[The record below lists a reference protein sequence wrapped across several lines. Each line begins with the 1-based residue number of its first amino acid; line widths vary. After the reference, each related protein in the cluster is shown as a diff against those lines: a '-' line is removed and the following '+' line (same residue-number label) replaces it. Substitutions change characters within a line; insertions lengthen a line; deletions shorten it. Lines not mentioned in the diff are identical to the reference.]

1 VDTDNA
7 TARTSLRTWFWL
19 GTLVLAYIGIYL
31 CRKNLAVA
39 VPILQQDWALS
50 KEAIGLVGSLSTV
63 AYAFGKILLGP
74 VIDRV
79 GGRRALLG
87 SMLLVALFG
96 ALGAVSPS
104 LAVLTFF
111 YSANRLAGSAGWG
124 AMVKIVPEWFPRPKW
139 PFAIGILSLSFVF
152 GGALAVGFA
161 GLIAKLSDDNWR
173 LILGLPSVVLFAL
186 AILTWLALQRSGG
199 MSAAAPASASDGGSF
214 HWRQIPDLFRLR
226 QLHVICALSFTL
238 TFLRETFNFWTVD
251 YLKTEGGA
259 ELSTGAAALLST
271 PFDVFGSLG
280 ILALGWIYGRL
291 TEPARR
297 RLLFWLL
304 SALSLLLL
312 WLPEAAQHGLG
323 TIAVVIGLVG
333 FLVYGPYSLL
343 AGVLSVEVRGR
354 GYAATVAGLV
364 DGAGYFAGVLSG
376 SFFGYLLTHGG
387 YRLGFRVMAL
397 LTLASAVL
405 CLFLY
410 PRKREPARTPTLRPG
425 QCLEVGESTSNL

>member
-1 VDTDNA
+1 MPARFTVDTDNA
-7 TARTSLRTWFWL
+7 TARTGLRTWFWL

-39 VPILQQDWALS
+39 VPILQRDWALS
-50 KEAIGLVGSLSTV
+50 KEAIGLVGSVSTV
-63 AYAFGKILLGP
+63 AYAVGKVLLGP
-74 VIDRV
+74 IIDRL

-87 SMLLVALFG
+87 SMILVAVFG
-96 ALGAVSPS
+96 ALGAFSPS
-104 LAVLTFF
+104 LAALTFF
-111 YSANRLAGSAGWG
+111 YSANRFAGSAGWG

-139 PFAIGILSLSFVF
+139 PLALGILSLSFVF
-152 GGALAVGFA
+152 GGALAVALA
-161 GLIAKLSDDNWR
+161 GLIAKVSGDNWR
-173 LILGLPSVVLFAL
+173 MVLGLPSVVLL
-186 AILTWLALQRSGG
+186 GMVMLTWLALVRSGG
-199 MSAAAPASASDGGSF
+199 MTAAAPASASDGGSF
-214 HWRQIPDLFRLR
+214 HWRQIPELFRLR

-251 YLKTEGGA
+251 YLTTEGGA

-271 PFDVFGSLG
+271 PFDIFGSLG

-291 TEPARR
+291 TESARR
-297 RLLFWLL
+297 RLLFGLL
-304 SALSLLLL
+304 SALSMLLL
-312 WLPEAAQHGLG
+312 WLPEAAQYGLW
-323 TIAVVIGLVG
+323 AVAAVIGLVG

-376 SFFGYLLTHGG
+376 SFFGYLLSQGG
-387 YRLGFRVMAL
+387 YRLGFQVMAM

-410 PRKREPARTPTLRPG
+410 PQQRASGGAQRMHPRAG
-425 QCLEVGESTSNL
+425 H

>member
-1 VDTDNA
+1 VPARYTVDTDNA
-7 TARTSLRTWFWL
+7 TARTGLRTWFWL
-19 GTLVLAYIGIYL
+19 GTLVLAYVGIYL

-39 VPILQQDWALS
+39 VPILQRDWALS
-50 KEAIGLVGSLSTV
+50 KEAIGLVGSVSTV
-63 AYAFGKILLGP
+63 AYAVGKVLLGP
-74 VIDRV
+74 VIDRL

-87 SMLLVALFG
+87 SMILVAVFG
-96 ALGAVSPS
+96 ALGAFSPS

-111 YSANRLAGSAGWG
+111 YSANRFAGSAGWG

-139 PFAIGILSLSFVF
+139 PLALGILSLSFVF
-152 GGALAVGFA
+152 GGALAVALA
-161 GLIAKLSDDNWR
+161 GLIAKVSDDNWR
-173 LILGLPSVVLFAL
+173 MVLGLPSVVLL
-186 AILTWLALQRSGG
+186 GMTMLTWLALVRSGG

-214 HWRQIPDLFRLR
+214 HWRQIPELFRLR

-251 YLKTEGGA
+251 YLTTEGGA

-291 TEPARR
+291 TESARR
-297 RLLFWLL
+297 RLLFGLL

-312 WLPEAAQHGLG
+312 WLPEAAQYGLG
-323 TIAVVIGLVG
+323 AVAAVIGLVG

-364 DGAGYFAGVLSG
+364 DGAGYLAGVLSG
-376 SFFGYLLTHGG
+376 SFFGYLLSQGG
-387 YRLGFRVMAL
+387 YRLGFQVMAM

-410 PRKREPARTPTLRPG
+410 PRQRA
-425 QCLEVGESTSNL
+425 

>member
-1 VDTDNA
+1 MPARFTVDTDNA
-7 TARTSLRTWFWL
+7 TARTGLRTWFWL

-39 VPILQQDWALS
+39 VPILQRDWALS
-50 KEAIGLVGSLSTV
+50 KEAIGLVGSVSTV
-63 AYAFGKILLGP
+63 AYAVGKVVLGP
-74 VIDRV
+74 IIDRL

-87 SMLLVALFG
+87 SMILVAVFG
-96 ALGAVSPS
+96 ALGAFSPS
-104 LAVLTFF
+104 LAALTFF
-111 YSANRLAGSAGWG
+111 YSANRFAGSAGWG

-139 PFAIGILSLSFVF
+139 PLALGILSLSFVF
-152 GGALAVGFA
+152 GGALAVALA
-161 GLIAKLSDDNWR
+161 GLIAKVSGDNWR
-173 LILGLPSVVLFAL
+173 MVLGLPSVVLLGMAM
-186 AILTWLALQRSGG
+186 LTWLALVRSGG
-199 MSAAAPASASDGGSF
+199 MTAAAPASASDGGSF
-214 HWRQIPDLFRLR
+214 HWRQIPELFRLR

-251 YLKTEGGA
+251 YLTTEGGA

-271 PFDVFGSLG
+271 PFDIFGSLG

-291 TEPARR
+291 TESARR
-297 RLLFWLL
+297 RLLFGLL
-304 SALSLLLL
+304 SALSMLLL
-312 WLPEAAQHGLG
+312 WLPEAAQYGLW
-323 TIAVVIGLVG
+323 AVAAVIGLVG

-376 SFFGYLLTHGG
+376 SFFGYLLSQGG
-387 YRLGFRVMAL
+387 YRLGFQVMAM

-410 PRKREPARTPTLRPG
+410 PQQRASGGAQRMHPRAG
-425 QCLEVGESTSNL
+425 H